1 MDRFISLCP
10 VRTHTQ
16 ALRSTLFNPAS
27 GAPTRATMQ
36 EYYDTCSYGKLNYLA
51 TNNLI
56 TTVNLPCS

>member
-1 MDRFISLCP
+1 M
-10 VRTHTQ
+10 RTHTQ